1 MLQIT
6 NFGVLALSLFTPLA
20 LSSPTDAR
28 RSCSDYIATI
38 DFPVV
43 DYTTAFYN
51 ATSVE
56 TVLISV
62 TYVTTSDAVQRTR
75 VRHSE
80 IITSTCTEI

>member
-1 MLQIT
+1 MVQIT
-6 NFGVLALSLFTPLA
+6 NLGLLALSLFTPLA
-20 LSSPTDAR
+20 LSSPADDR

-38 DFPVV
+38 DYPVV

-51 ATSVE
+51 ATSVA

-62 TYVTTSDAVQRTR
+62 TYVTTSEAVARTR

-80 IITSTCTEI
+80 VITSTCTEV